1 VLAPAPLVLQL
12 YAAPL
17 RLPAYPSAAPSS
29 SAAIAAAAAAGMY
42 GMGGGYAP
50 YAYAPV
56 PMHLPAPLPV
66 AAGLSA
72 ASHPLSGA
80 PVGLAPPTAVA
91 PTAVAVPGVVGGHVG
106 VHWAP
111 VASPPTPS
119 AAATAAPAGPAVGSV
134 SPATRPTPPPKRK
147 ITRTRR
153 RKSSPPPPAD
163 LALDELARANLA
175 GTTAARSRKM
185 SASEREVMLHR
196 RRLRNRASAARSR
209 YKAREAAAR
218 GISVSATRTAADA
231 QAPDAM
237 TTATRPATAASAAA
251 APTLSSETAD
261 AAAAAAAL
269 ASMPLASTHAHP
281 GVVARGGPSPS
292 LSPGDAVAKRLAEA
306 IAYNVELRERN
317 ARLHAVI
324 GSLQR
329 ASGATDADAAAG
341 VAGTGAP
348 VSTTVKTVFSPVS
361 PVAPIA
367 ACGGDR
373 GSVADPAAD
382 QSCGSLELDHCVR
395 GDTAGG
401 GRHAHTRVDAGVCS
415 AEPCGGLSDGSGM
428 SGLTLAGEAVQV
440 LSSRM
445 GSAVAEGRGMT
456 GIET

>member
-56 PMHLPAPLPV
+56 PMHLAAPLPV

-72 ASHPLSGA
+72 ANNPLSGA
-80 PVGLAPPTAVA
+80 PAALAPPTAVA

-106 VHWAP
+106 VHWAA
-111 VASPPTPS
+111 ASPPTPS
-119 AAATAAPAGPAVGSV
+119 TAAAAARAGPAAGAV
-134 SPATRPTPPPKRK
+134 SPAARPTPPPKRK

-209 YKAREAAAR
+209 HKAREAAAR
-218 GISVSATRTAADA
+218 GVTVAATETAADA
-231 QAPDAM
+231 KAPAAA
-237 TTATRPATAASAAA
+237 TTATRHATAAAAA
-251 APTLSSETAD
+251 VAPTLSSETAD

-269 ASMPLASTHAHP
+269 ASMPLASTHAQP

-329 ASGATDADAAAG
+329 ASGAADAGAATAA
-341 VAGTGAP
+341 VGTGAP
-348 VSTTVKTVFSPVS
+348 VSTMVKAVSSPVS
-361 PVAPIA
+361 
-367 ACGGDR
+367 CGGDR
-373 GSVADPAAD
+373 GSVGDPAAD
-382 QSCGSLELDHCVR
+382 QSCGSLELDHCVH

-401 GRHAHTRVDAGVCS
+401 GGDARSRVDAGVCS
-415 AEPCGGLSDGSGM
+415 AERGGGLSDGSGM
-428 SGLTLAGEAVQV
+428 SGLSLAGEAVQV

-445 GSAVAEGRGMT
+445 GSAVAGGRGMT